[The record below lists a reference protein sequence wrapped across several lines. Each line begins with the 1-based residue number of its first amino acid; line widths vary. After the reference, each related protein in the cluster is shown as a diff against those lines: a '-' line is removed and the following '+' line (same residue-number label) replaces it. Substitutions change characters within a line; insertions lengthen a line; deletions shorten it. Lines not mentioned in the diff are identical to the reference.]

1 MLMATFRTS
10 QAVSAV
16 DPSLP
21 HVVLVGIPGAG
32 KSTIGRL
39 AAERTGR
46 AFLDFDLEIERRQ
59 SMSIAQLFA
68 ERGEPAFRRLEH
80 ELTQELA
87 ELGGM
92 IVAPGG
98 GWIVDPSNVAMLA
111 GRARL
116 VWLKVRPE
124 TAVARLKGDATPRP
138 LLMRPDPLGELRKLL
153 AQREALYAQADH
165 LINTEMVSLE
175 QAVDRLAAL
184 ASAKG
189 GV

>member
-1 MLMATFRTS
+1 MATFRTS
-10 QAVSAV
+10 QPVSAL

-21 HVVLVGIPGAG
+21 HVVLVGLPGAG
-32 KSTIGRL
+32 KSTIGRR
-39 AAERTGR
+39 AAERAR
-46 AFLDFDLEIERRQ
+46 WPFLDFDLEIERRQ
-59 SMSIAQLFA
+59 GVSIAQIFA

-80 ELTQELA
+80 ELTEELK

-98 GWIVDPSNVAMLA
+98 GWIADPANVAALA

-124 TAVARLKGDATPRP
+124 TAIARLKSAPVQRP
-138 LLMRPDPLGELRKLL
+138 LLMRPDPLGELKKLL
-153 AQREALYAQADH
+153 EQREALYAQAEH
-165 LINTEMVSLE
+165 LINTEMVSLD
-175 QAVDRLAAL
+175 QAVERLAAL
-184 ASAKG
+184 ATAKE